1 MLISIGYD
9 ISLWISRE
17 STVLYTL
24 KVHPSRKQDLVD
36 DEEHSIEPK
45 LPVEDFID
53 CFGNHCN
60 RVHCPVGP
68 LRLQG
73 SGLIRDS
80 GERDIY
86 VPDACQVSVDKI
98 PHEILQFLM
107 PSRYCEVDS
116 ELGYFAWENF
126 QKVPEG
132 WARVEAI
139 SNFVHDYVKFDYMQ
153 ARANRTAL
161 DTFRERVGVC
171 RDFTHLAI
179 TLCRCL
185 NIPARYVTGYLG
197 DIGVPPEP
205 PMDFSAWMEVYL
217 GGQWYAFDPR
227 NKIPRIG
234 RVVIAHGR
242 DACDVAIATVF
253 GGQSLQKFM
262 VRTLEVPQKESESE
276 SSLKVEAIAKSSYRT
291 YQATC

>member
-24 KVHPSRKQDLVD
+24 KVHPSRKHDFVE
-36 DEEHSIEPK
+36 DEEFSVEPN

-60 RVHCPVGP
+60 RVHCPAGP

-73 SGLIRDS
+73 AGLIRDS
-80 GERDIY
+80 GEPDIY
-86 VPDACQVSVDKI
+86 APDACQVSVDKI

-116 ELGYFAWENF
+116 ELSHFAWDNF
-126 QKVPEG
+126 HRVPEG

-139 SNFVHDYVKFDYMQ
+139 SNFVHEYVTFDYMQ

-205 PMDFSAWMEVYL
+205 YPMDFSAWMEVYL
-217 GGQWYAFDPR
+217 GGRWYAFDPR

-234 RVVIAHGR
+234 RIVIAYGR

-262 VRTLEVPQKESESE
+262 VRTLEVPQKDSESE
-276 SSLKVEAIAKSSYRT
+276 SPLNVEAIAR
-291 YQATC
+291 